1 MTYIKWEDNRG
12 QTDYVYKNKFHD
24 QDYYPRWI
32 DADEMTF
39 RGTLLPKNAVDVS
52 GNGSYYLQYMFKYGA
67 YADNYPNEAKDEN
80 GNYYNG
86 FDIGWAVDPETR
98 EPVHLPG
105 VDFIRVY
112 TALNQYCG
120 WIGETSTEIFMA
132 RDMHIYVRPDQHQ
145 YNRDFTL

>member
-1 MTYIKWEDNRG
+1 MTDMTYIGWEDNRG
-12 QTDYVYKNKFHD
+12 QSGYVYKNKFHD
-24 QDYYPRWI
+24 QDYYPKWI

-86 FDIGWAVDPETR
+86 FDIGWAVDPGDPRTGAPAGGR
-98 EPVHLPG
+98 LYPRLHRPKPVLRL
-105 VDFIRVY
+105 DR
-112 TALNQYCG
+112 
-120 WIGETSTEIFMA
+120 
-132 RDMHIYVRPDQHQ
+132 RDLH
-145 YNRDFTL
+145 

>member
-1 MTYIKWEDNRG
+1 MRSPIIVPPDRIDARQKRATALTVPTYIKWEDNRG

-24 QDYYPRWI
+24 QDYYPKWI

-86 FDIGWAVDPETR
+86 FDIGWAVDPGPANRCTCR
-98 EPVHLPG
+98 G
-105 VDFIRVY
+105 
-112 TALNQYCG
+112 
-120 WIGETSTEIFMA
+120 STLSA
-132 RDMHIYVRPDQHQ
+132 STPP
-145 YNRDFTL
+145 

>member
-1 MTYIKWEDNRG
+1 MPVEIVEL
-12 QTDYVYKNKFHD
+12 
-24 QDYYPRWI
+24 
-32 DADEMTF
+32 DAVKCLM
-39 RGTLLPKNAVDVS
+39 
-52 GNGSYYLQYMFKYGA
+52 NGGFIAITVGGGGI
-67 YADNYPNEAKDEN
+67 PVIKDEN

-145 YNRDFTL
+145 

>member
-1 MTYIKWEDNRG
+1 M
-12 QTDYVYKNKFHD
+12 QTTIPTR
-24 QDYYPRWI
+24 PR
-32 DADEMTF
+32 T
-39 RGTLLPKNAVDVS
+39 K
-52 GNGSYYLQYMFKYGA
+52 
-67 YADNYPNEAKDEN
+67 N

-145 YNRDFTL
+145 